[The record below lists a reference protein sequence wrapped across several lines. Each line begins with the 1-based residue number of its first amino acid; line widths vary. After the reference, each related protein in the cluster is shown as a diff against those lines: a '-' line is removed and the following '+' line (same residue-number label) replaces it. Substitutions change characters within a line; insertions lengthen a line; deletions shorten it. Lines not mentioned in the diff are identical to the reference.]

1 VEFGLLGP
9 LKVVDGGRP
18 VPIPSA
24 KHRVL
29 LAVLLL
35 RAGELAT
42 VDKLAEAIWGDAL
55 PADPR
60 KVVQTYVAR
69 VRKLLG
75 GTELLQS
82 HPEGY
87 VLAVAPGDVD
97 VGRFELLLA
106 QARDAAGTGDRHSEA
121 AALRQALARW
131 RGEPLADVPSEL
143 LHRDAVAR
151 LAEQRSDALHRRI
164 EADLALGRHAE
175 LVAELRALTDRH
187 PLREQFWAQLMTAL
201 YRCGRQADALQAYQ
215 RVSRLLAD
223 ELGVDPGPELRAL
236 HQAILASDPAL
247 AAPLPPARPHAWARP
262 SQLPLEVADFVG
274 RVGLVDQIKQLLA
287 DDLRVPIVAL
297 SGSPGVGKTALAVH
311 AAHRLAE
318 RFPDGQLYVNL
329 HGATAGLQPLQ
340 PLEVLGRFL
349 RALGTDPAA
358 IPTDLE
364 EASAAF
370 RSRVAGR
377 RLLVVLDAAADAAQ
391 IAPLLPASP
400 GCGVLV
406 TSRGVLSALDGAR
419 HLLLDVLP
427 AAEAVELLGRLAGHA
442 RVAAEPQA
450 AAEVARCCGYL
461 PLALRI
467 AGARLAARPGWP
479 VQALAG
485 RLVDAQRRL
494 DELQLAEV
502 GVRASFQVSYQ
513 QRREGPEALDR
524 AAAEA
529 FGLLGVPDGQEVGV
543 PVAARLLDQSEDAAG
558 RVVERLVD
566 AQLLETPAPGRY
578 RLHDLLRLYAR
589 ELAWQHHPEPV
600 RAATLTRAI
609 GFYVASAWQTLAL
622 LRPGDYRLER
632 ADDRWRKGGLE
643 FADEQAALGG
653 WRLSG
658 PTCWPRYGRRRPPR
672 AWPPSWRS
680 SSRRRCSGSS
690 GYAAIGGSGRR
701 PTRSPSGS
709 PAGWVTWPLRPRPT
723 MTSAPATG
731 ARDGTTRRWPASTR
745 A

>member
-1 VEFGLLGP
+1 MCVVGSGSRRWSRGSSRIRIRAMPPPSESHYLLTGVNMSRECANSSAAP
-9 LKVVDGGRP
+9 SCSRATLRDTCSRWRLAMSMSAGSSCCWRRP
-18 VPIPSA
+18 ATRPA
-24 KHRVL
+24 R
-29 LAVLLL
+29 
-35 RAGELAT
+35 GTAT
-42 VDKLAEAIWGDAL
+42 V
-55 PADPR
+55 R
-60 KVVQTYVAR
+60 R
-69 VRKLLG
+69 RRC
-75 GTELLQS
+75 
-82 HPEGY
+82 
-87 VLAVAPGDVD
+87 
-97 VGRFELLLA
+97 GR
-106 QARDAAGTGDRHSEA
+106 
-121 AALRQALARW
+121 RW
-131 RGEPLADVPSEL
+131 RGGPLADVPSEL

-377 RLLVVLDAAADAAQ
+377 RLLVVLDAATDAAQ

-406 TSRGVLSALDGAR
+406 TSR
-419 HLLLDVLP
+419 
-427 AAEAVELLGRLAGHA
+427 
-442 RVAAEPQA
+442 
-450 AAEVARCCGYL
+450 
-461 PLALRI
+461 
-467 AGARLAARPGWP
+467 
-479 VQALAG
+479 
-485 RLVDAQRRL
+485 
-494 DELQLAEV
+494 
-502 GVRASFQVSYQ
+502 
-513 QRREGPEALDR
+513 
-524 AAAEA
+524 
-529 FGLLGVPDGQEVGV
+529 
-543 PVAARLLDQSEDAAG
+543 
-558 RVVERLVD
+558 
-566 AQLLETPAPGRY
+566 
-578 RLHDLLRLYAR
+578 
-589 ELAWQHHPEPV
+589 
-600 RAATLTRAI
+600 
-609 GFYVASAWQTLAL
+609 
-622 LRPGDYRLER
+622 
-632 ADDRWRKGGLE
+632 
-643 FADEQAALGG
+643 
-653 WRLSG
+653 
-658 PTCWPRYGRRRPPR
+658 
-672 AWPPSWRS
+672 
-680 SSRRRCSGSS
+680 
-690 GYAAIGGSGRR
+690 
-701 PTRSPSGS
+701 
-709 PAGWVTWPLRPRPT
+709 
-723 MTSAPATG
+723 
-731 ARDGTTRRWPASTR
+731 
-745 A
+745 